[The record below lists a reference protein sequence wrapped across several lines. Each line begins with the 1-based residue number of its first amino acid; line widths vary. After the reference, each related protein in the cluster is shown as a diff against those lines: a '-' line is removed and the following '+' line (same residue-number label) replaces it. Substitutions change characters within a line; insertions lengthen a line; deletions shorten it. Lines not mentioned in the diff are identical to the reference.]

1 MAKIQLESNRTFY
14 LTLTSMIQSL
24 AMGYLLTSIDF
35 TAMPPIADVLQA
47 VATFTLIIL
56 VWHEYAISTMLFVW
70 VVDLWDSVIP
80 FVFGFTEFFIIST
93 LNTRKFGSEWWFIG
107 LSGFAIVSLLAFI
120 NQYSKSAAH
129 KENDFAV
136 SLLRPHSK
144 KTIVFVM
151 ASAVT
156 FFVEGVIAHSSGR
169 KGWAFFVLVLVATGT
184 CIGFSSREVFLY
196 PKIMRK
202 IVNRYA
208 SSSRP

>member
-1 MAKIQLESNRTFY
+1 MTRRPPRSTLFPYTTLFRSILQQDRHPRFGAAREDNVAKIQLESNRTFY

-35 TAMPPIADVLQA
+35 TSMPPIADVLQA

-107 LSGFAIVSLLAFI
+107 LSGFAIVSRSEEHTSEL
-120 NQYSKSAAH
+120 
-129 KENDFAV
+129 
-136 SLLRPHSK
+136 
-144 KTIVFVM
+144 
-151 ASAVT
+151 
-156 FFVEGVIAHSSGR
+156 
-169 KGWAFFVLVLVATGT
+169 
-184 CIGFSSREVFLY
+184 
-196 PKIMRK
+196 
-202 IVNRYA
+202 
-208 SSSRP
+208 

>member
-1 MAKIQLESNRTFY
+1 VAKIQLESNRTFY

-107 LSGFAIVSLLAFI
+107 LSGFAIGAC
-120 NQYSKSAAH
+120 Q
-129 KENDFAV
+129 
-136 SLLRPHSK
+136 
-144 KTIVFVM
+144 
-151 ASAVT
+151 
-156 FFVEGVIAHSSGR
+156 
-169 KGWAFFVLVLVATGT
+169 
-184 CIGFSSREVFLY
+184 
-196 PKIMRK
+196 
-202 IVNRYA
+202 
-208 SSSRP
+208 